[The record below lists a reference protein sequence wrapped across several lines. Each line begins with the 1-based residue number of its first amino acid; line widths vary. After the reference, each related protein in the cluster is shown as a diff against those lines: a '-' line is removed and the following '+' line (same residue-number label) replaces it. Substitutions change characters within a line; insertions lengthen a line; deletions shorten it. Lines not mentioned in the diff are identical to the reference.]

1 MKQEIVVIPDYTAE
15 QYLNTSEPYEF
26 LYQYKENKF
35 MLKQLLQK
43 MKSKAGA
50 VGVKCFVALFDAYC
64 QMQAKQQGVILENST
79 QFDGQELELFSGEY
93 VCDDLGVMLQDKY
106 GF

>member
-26 LYQYKENKF
+26 LYGYKENKF

-43 MKSKAGA
+43 MKAKAGA

-64 QMQAKQQGVILENST
+64 QMQAKQNALMVNS
-79 QFDGQELELFSGEY
+79 
-93 VCDDLGVMLQDKY
+93 
-106 GF
+106 